1 MSCFRRRVD
10 RVFLFTTTYL
20 GLVTFGLVLASPS
33 AQAVPAFARQTGSAC
48 ADCHAGA
55 YGPALTPY
63 GMRFKLNGFNDTD
76 AAGTKIPL
84 SIQLLESHTVP
95 ARGDSST
102 KLTEADLY
110 LAGRL
115 TDHVGGIAKVEADHT
130 GPGTYSTKLA
140 TLDLRYVAQDLK
152 LHGKDLTLGLSVNN
166 SPSQQDPIGDLPATA
181 LLGPPGVTGTLLNP
195 SSPSALTD
203 RVIGAGVYALYDRD
217 WYAEVG
223 SYRAL
228 SPQQQDHLG
237 YSVNGD
243 PGRLSDTAYLRLS
256 YMKDLR
262 RQFFSAGVVALTT
275 HRQLPRNAPADE
287 ITDLGYD
294 LSYQFL
300 GNREHI
306 AQLSYVS
313 IYERRRYGSTP
324 PNLTMPGT
332 SARPRAGAHD
342 EVFSVTYTFR
352 QSYGLTWSHL
362 VSTGSHDQ
370 VRYGLSGNPDTTSN
384 YISVF
389 WTPFGREES
398 FTTIANLKLAA
409 TWFRF
414 TQFSGRSSNI
424 FLAPPGAP
432 VTNAGDLNVFVV
444 SANLAF

>member
-1 MSCFRRRVD
+1 MFRFRPRAD
-10 RVFLFTTTYL
+10 RLPSFAAACLAL
-20 GLVTFGLVLASPS
+20 LGLVLASPS
-33 AQAVPAFARQTGSAC
+33 AQAIPAFARQTGSAC

-63 GMRFKLNGFNDTD
+63 GMRFKLNGFTDTD
-76 AAGTKIPL
+76 GNGTKIPL
-84 SIQLLESHTVP
+84 SMQLIESHTAP
-95 ARGDSST
+95 ARGESST
-102 KLTEADLY
+102 KLTEGDLF

-115 TDHVGGIAKVEADHT
+115 TDHVGGIVKVEADHT
-130 GPGTYSTKLA
+130 GPNTYNTKLA

-152 LHGKDLTLGLSVNN
+152 LRGKDLTLGVSVNN

-203 RVIGAGVYALYDRD
+203 RVIGAGVYALYDHD
-217 WYAEVG
+217 WYGEVG

-228 SPQQQDHLG
+228 PLSQQDNLG
-237 YSVNGD
+237 YSRNGD

-256 YMKDLR
+256 YMKDLK

-275 HRQLPRNAPADE
+275 HRQLPRSAPADD

-294 LSYQFL
+294 LSYQYL

-324 PNLTMPGT
+324 PSPFVPGT
-332 SARPRAGAHD
+332 FARQRAGAHD
-342 EVFSVTYTFR
+342 QVFSATYTFR
-352 QSYGLTWSHL
+352 QSYGVTWSHL
-362 VSTGSHDQ
+362 ISTGSHDQ
-370 VRYGLSGNPDTTSN
+370 VRYGLTGNPDTTSN

-389 WTPFGREES
+389 WTPFGRDES
-398 FTTIANLKLAA
+398 YTSIANLKLAA

-414 TQFSGRSSNI
+414 TQFGGRSSNI

-432 VTNAGDLNVFVV
+432 VTNAGDLNAFVV
-444 SANLAF
+444 SASLAF